1 MDALPFVVNK
11 LAIDG
16 GTPVRSTPFPPWPH
30 FDEDDLAA
38 VASVLRS
45 GKVNYWTGDEGRR
58 FEQEFAKACGVK
70 HAVAVASGT
79 VALELA
85 LYALGIGPGD
95 EVITPCR
102 SFVASASCV
111 ALRGATPVMADVDRN
126 SQTITADSIR
136 EVLTARTTAV
146 IAVHLAGWPCDM
158 GPILALAAERGLKVI
173 EDSAQAQGATYRGRS
188 VGSMGHANAFS
199 FCQDKIMT
207 TGGEGG
213 MMVTNDQSVWERAWS
228 YRDHGRDFAAALS
241 VNHPIG
247 YRRIYH
253 SLGTNWRMTEI
264 QSALGR
270 LGLSR
275 VQARVSRRQ
284 ENATRLTGALA
295 DIPGLR
301 TPVPLAEVGAAY
313 YRFFTFVRPE
323 FLREGWDRDRILTA
337 IEAEGI
343 PCFTGGCPEIYREQ
357 AFASYRPPQRLK
369 VAKELGETSLAFL
382 VHPTLEDPDIH
393 DTITAIRKVME
404 QASIE
409 PAGVTAH
416 RGEQ

>member
-1 MDALPFVVNK
+1 MPFVATK

-16 GTPVRSTPFPPWPH
+16 GTPVRRKPLPPWPH
-30 FDEDDLAA
+30 FDEEDIAA
-38 VASVLRS
+38 AASVLRS

-58 FEQEFAKACGVK
+58 FEQEFAKECGIK
-70 HAVAVASGT
+70 HAVAVANGT

-85 LYALGIGPGD
+85 LCAAGIGPGD

-111 ALRGATPVMADVDRN
+111 ALRGATPVMADVDRDT
-126 SQTITADSIR
+126 QTITADSIR
-136 EVLTARTTAV
+136 EVLTARTRAV

-158 GPILALAAERGLKVI
+158 DPILAFAADRGLQVI
-173 EDSAQAQGATYRGRS
+173 EDCAQAQGATYRGRT

-213 MMVTNDQSVWERAWS
+213 MMTTSDDAVWQRAWS

-241 VNHPIG
+241 ENQPPG
-247 YRRIYH
+247 YRWVYH

-270 LGLSR
+270 QGLAR
-275 VQARVSRRQ
+275 VQASVNRRQ
-284 ENATRLTGALA
+284 ELATRISEALA
-295 DIPGLR
+295 AVPGLR
-301 TPVPLAEVGAAY
+301 TPIPPAEVGAAY

-323 FLREGWDRDRILTA
+323 FLREGWDRDRVLTA

-343 PCFTGGCPEIYREQ
+343 PCFSGGCPEIYREQ

-382 VHPTLEDPDIH
+382 VHPTMDDPDIH
-393 DTITAIRKVME
+393 DTITAVRKVME
-404 QASIE
+404 HASIE